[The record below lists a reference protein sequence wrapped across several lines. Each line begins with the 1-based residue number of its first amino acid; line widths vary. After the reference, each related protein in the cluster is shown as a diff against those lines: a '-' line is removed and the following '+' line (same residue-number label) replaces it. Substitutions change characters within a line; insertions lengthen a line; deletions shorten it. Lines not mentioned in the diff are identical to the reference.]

1 MHALHVHSPVRP
13 SYEEK
18 IQAEAAMSCS
28 NNCDLPSTMQHVN
41 FKSLKKKDKLYI
53 AIQANK
59 VAVH

>member
-1 MHALHVHSPVRP
+1 MHALHVHSPIRL

-28 NNCDLPSTMQHVN
+28 NHCDLPSTMQHAN

-53 AIQANK
+53 AIQVNK
-59 VAVH
+59 AAH